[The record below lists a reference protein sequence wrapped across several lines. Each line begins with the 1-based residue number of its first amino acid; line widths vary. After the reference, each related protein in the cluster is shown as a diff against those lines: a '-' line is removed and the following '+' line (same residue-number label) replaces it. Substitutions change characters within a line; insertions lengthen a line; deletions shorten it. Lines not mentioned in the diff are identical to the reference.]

1 VGGGVSIEAMN
12 HVWKSTPYSPKY
24 SGKGI
29 PSLLASGYF
38 IQVHPEIIRKLGS
51 ATQAIVLQQ
60 LSYWLERST
69 KEHDGE
75 NWVYNSYEN
84 WAENLGLSASQVKRA
99 MLVLEELG
107 LIISCQPEAYNRV
120 KWYRIDIEHEFWD
133 DSNVRNAP
141 FHETKSSDGTD
152 EIVPST
158 SYTNTTQREPNK
170 PNKDFEEFWD
180 IYPRKVGKAQAHK
193 AFPKALKKIPFQ
205 DLLAGVKLLASDPK
219 LDLTFCPHPASW
231 LNGERWEDVREQVK
245 IKVTHLP
252 PRYDPLELD
261 NPKAI
266 PMPESVR
273 KLLGSA
279 FSGGLGV
286 GEG

>member
-12 HVWKSTPYSPKY
+12 HVWKSTPYSP
-24 SGKGI
+24 
-29 PSLLASGYF
+29 A
-38 IQVHPEIIRKLGS
+38 
-51 ATQAIVLQQ
+51 
-60 LSYWLERST
+60 LSYILMAIADVVNDTHGNTFYMSIPNLAIKANCSERTIQRSLRQFEEDGWLTLTAQGNGR
-69 KEHDGE
+69 D
-75 NWVYNSYEN
+75 
-84 WAENLGLSASQVKRA
+84 SAHYQFNFVVNFPKVTNCPKVTESAPKVT
-99 MLVLEELG
+99 
-107 LIISCQPEAYNRV
+107 NRV
-120 KWYRIDIEHEFWD
+120 SIPI
-133 DSNVRNAP
+133 
-141 FHETKSSDGTD
+141 
-152 EIVPST
+152 
-158 SYTNTTQREPNK
+158 SYTKNPITQTSNQ
-170 PNKDFEEFWD
+170 FQEFWD

-205 DLLAGVKLLASDPK
+205 DLLAGVKSLASDPK

-261 NPKAI
+261 NPKAV